1 MQRALCLHEL
11 HPRWVGHM
19 CSGKNKRAWKKQSS
33 VIIRAQYDR
42 PQQGPISVAEIPSP
56 GPASMA
62 ARNALSPR
70 SNNDLSARPSA
81 GLSRS
86 AYRTKVSVLRAFA
99 PAKYSSGA

>member
-11 HPRWVGHM
+11 HPRRVGHM

-33 VIIRAQYDR
+33 VIIRVRYDR
-42 PQQGPISVAEIPSP
+42 PQQRPISVAEMWH

-70 SNNDLSARPSA
+70 SSNDLSARPSA
-81 GLSRS
+81 ALSRS
-86 AYRTKVSVLRAFA
+86 AYRTKVSVLIAFA
-99 PAKYSSGA
+99 PAKYCSGE